1 MNPNAESREPI
12 GPHEVVDQAIRT
24 RRAIRAFLPTPVP
37 RATIEEILEVSSR
50 APSGTNT
57 QPWHVTVLTGAAR
70 RRLSDAVRAAY
81 DDPEQR
87 KQHSEEYAYYP
98 LTWVE
103 PYLARRRKI
112 GWGLY
117 GLLGIGRDDK
127 ARMHEQHGRNY
138 AFFDAPVGM
147 IFTIDR
153 VMEQGS
159 WLDYG
164 TFLENIMIA
173 ARARGLDTC
182 PQQAFTQFHRVIKDV
197 LGLPEDQMVVCGMS
211 LGYADMSKVENSL
224 VTEREPVSGF
234 ARFLE

>member
-1 MNPNAESREPI
+1 MSTVPTSRAPI
-12 GPHEVVDQAIRT
+12 GLHEVVDHEIRT
-24 RRAIRAFLPTPVP
+24 RQSLRAFLPTPVP
-37 RATIEEILEVSSR
+37 RATIEEILEIASR

-57 QPWHVTVLTGAAR
+57 QPWKVTVLTGAAR
-70 RRLSDAVRAAY
+70 QRLTDAIRAAY

-87 KQHSEEYAYYP
+87 KQHAEEYAYYP
-98 LTWVE
+98 VKWVD
-103 PYLARRRKI
+103 PYLARRRKV
-112 GWGLY
+112 GWDLY

-153 VMEQGS
+153 IMEQGS

-164 TFLENIMIA
+164 MFLENIMIA

-182 PQQAFTQFHRVIKDV
+182 PQAAFTQFHRVIKDV
-197 LGLPEDQMVVCGMS
+197 LGLPDEQMVVCGMS
-211 LGYADMSKVENSL
+211 LGYADMSKVENTL
-224 VTEREPVSGF
+224 VTEREPVAGF
-234 ARFLE
+234 ARFIE